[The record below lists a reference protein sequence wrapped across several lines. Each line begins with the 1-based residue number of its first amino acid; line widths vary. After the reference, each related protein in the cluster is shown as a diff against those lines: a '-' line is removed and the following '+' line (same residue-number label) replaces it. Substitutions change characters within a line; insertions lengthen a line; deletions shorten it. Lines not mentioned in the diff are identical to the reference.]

1 MKEEGASKVT
11 TRLSAAAA
19 GAAGAGDNDYLG
31 FKGEQSVVLYSLLSR
46 KMT

>member
-11 TRLSAAAA
+11 TRLSAAA